1 MTPSLAKTKTVIL
14 ISHRLANVINSDKI
28 FFLEN
33 GRIIEEGSHD
43 ELMVLNGKY
52 NDLYHEQKELEDYS
66 RNVKNKHNQALKTIH
81 NNVSLSGHNS
91 DCKEDKAK
99 PKKRRSALSIMAKLI
114 VLVKPLTPVMILGIT
129 LGVIGFLCAIGVTV
143 LGGKGLIIAAG
154 LASGELKSLISLL
167 IFIAVIRGVL
177 HYGEQYCNH
186 YIAFRLLALIRH
198 KVFAALRKLCPAKL
212 SGKDKGNLV
221 SVITSD
227 IELLEVFFAHTISPI
242 AIAIITSLI
251 MTIYIGSHSL
261 TAGFIN

>member
-52 NDLYHEQKELEDYS
+52 
-66 RNVKNKHNQALKTIH
+66 
-81 NNVSLSGHNS
+81 
-91 DCKEDKAK
+91 
-99 PKKRRSALSIMAKLI
+99 
-114 VLVKPLTPVMILGIT
+114 
-129 LGVIGFLCAIGVTV
+129 
-143 LGGKGLIIAAG
+143 
-154 LASGELKSLISLL
+154 
-167 IFIAVIRGVL
+167 
-177 HYGEQYCNH
+177 
-186 YIAFRLLALIRH
+186 
-198 KVFAALRKLCPAKL
+198 
-212 SGKDKGNLV
+212 LV

-261 TAGFIN
+261 TAGFIK